1 MTQLQSELFENEE
14 ICHQL
19 ISSHQPT
26 QSLLIKLSQV
36 ALDSLLEHISV
47 CLESN
52 EKSINELG
60 RWIYAVMVYLET
72 PLVPEMHHNLR
83 TIAKRCRSLREKTDQ
98 SKVECLA
105 ALNLFI
111 TLISLY
117 FGQSDLGDS
126 L

>member
-83 TIAKRCRSLREKTDQ
+83 TIAKRCRSLREKTDV
-98 SKVECLA
+98 SETTVDEGLE
-105 ALNLFI
+105 L
-111 TLISLY
+111 S
-117 FGQSDLGDS
+117 
-126 L
+126 